1 MDTPTT
7 ATCRSLPARTTA
19 TPRSLPAPTVV
30 DLDGV
35 PVATGVLGPDRAGSA
50 GDLVICHGTPWSA
63 ALWVELAAALTGRW
77 RVHLWD
83 MPGYGRSSRAADL
96 ALDLRTQSVRLARLL
111 ERWELESPRV
121 LAHDIG
127 GAVALGAH
135 LRHGAEYEALML
147 WDVVTLD
154 PWGSVF
160 FRLVAEHADVFAALP
175 PALHEA
181 LVREYVRGA
190 AATGL
195 GEGVLDALVGPWT
208 GGAEERES
216 FYRQIAALH
225 PEDTRDL
232 VDALDVVRTPVRI
245 GWGAE
250 DPWIPVD
257 QARRLADALPGEP
270 PVTVLPGVGHLVP
283 LEAPESLSAA
293 VGRWLEADPLA
304 L

>member
-1 MDTPTT
+1 MSSSTRP
-7 ATCRSLPARTTA
+7 SLRP
-19 TPRSLPAPTVV
+19 LPAPTVV

-35 PVATGVLGPDRAGSA
+35 PVAAWVLGPDAAESD

-63 ALWVELAAALTGRW
+63 ALWAELAAVLSERW

-83 MPGYGRSSRAADL
+83 MPGYGRSSRDPSA
-96 ALDLRTQSVRLARLL
+96 ALDLRAQATRLARLL
-111 ERWELESPRV
+111 GHWELERPRV

-154 PWGSVF
+154 PWGSPF

-190 AATGL
+190 AGSPL
-195 GEGVLDALVGPWT
+195 GGGAVDGLVGPWT
-208 GGAEERES
+208 GGREERAR
-216 FYRQIAALH
+216 FYRQIAALR

-232 VDALDVVRTPVRI
+232 VASIDRVRTPVSI

-257 QARRLADALPGEP
+257 QARRLADALPGEV
-270 PVTVLPGVGHLVP
+270 PVTILPGVGHLVP
-283 LEAPESLSAA
+283 LEAPDALREA
-293 VGRWLEADPLA
+293 VGRWLGGTCAAP
-304 L
+304 